1 MIAFCSACRPRQS
14 SCLSPDGT
22 FNFSRRHP
30 VISQC
35 VIPVGVP
42 LYPVVRILLFFTI
55 KAPTARLRQVE
66 RSEISFAIPMKY
78 SSQSGR
84 LLFTAA
90 FLAILYLAQKVAI
103 QRKFRDQGADF
114 LFYLKNSRIV

>member
-35 VIPVGVP
+35 VMPVGVP

-55 KAPTARLRQVE
+55 KAPTARLRQAE
-66 RSEISFAIPMKY
+66 RSDRNFQLLAKAPCYLAMRDAGRCPVV
-78 SSQSGR
+78 SGR
-84 LLFTAA
+84 
-90 FLAILYLAQKVAI
+90 QDPSV
-103 QRKFRDQGADF
+103 
-114 LFYLKNSRIV
+114 LFY